1 MHTRRAAAPVL
12 AAALLLG
19 MAACAEEEPVTD
31 SATEVAD
38 ESEAGP
44 AEEGVEAP
52 EPEDIDEGVVEGP
65 ADQPEGFDESESPGN
80 S

>member
-1 MHTRRAAAPVL
+1 MRIRRAATPVL
-12 AAALLLG
+12 TAALLFG
-19 MAACAEEEPVTD
+19 AAACAEEEPVAD
-31 SATEVAD
+31 PATEVAD

-65 ADQPEGFDESESPGN
+65 ADQPEGFDESESPGA

>member
-1 MHTRRAAAPVL
+1 
-12 AAALLLG
+12 
-19 MAACAEEEPVTD
+19 VTD
-31 SATEVAD
+31 PATEVAD

-52 EPEDIDEGVVEGP
+52 EPEEIDEGVVEGP
-65 ADQPEGFDESESPGN
+65 ADQPEGFDESESPVD